1 MSTPTQEQKYYSLEE
16 YFELEI
22 NAQTRHEYL
31 DGAIIPMTG
40 GTPEHNEIA
49 SILNA
54 ILRLGLKGQSYSIF
68 IADQRLW
75 IPETRMHAYPDVMVA
90 SRPLQ
95 RQSGRNDTI
104 TNPVLVA
111 EVLSNSTKAFDRGDK
126 FAAYRTVPTLRE
138 YLLIDQYRLHLEQ
151 FTKTASNQWLFTEY
165 DNPEDSISLVS
176 VSLEFNLQDLYEGLG
191 IAE

>member
-1 MSTPTQEQKYYSLEE
+1 MVTPTQEQKHYSLEE

-22 NAQTRHEYL
+22 NAEIRHEYL
-31 DGAIIPMTG
+31 NGEIIPMTG
-40 GTPEHNEIA
+40 GIPEHNEIA

-75 IPETRMHAYPDVMVA
+75 IPETRMHTYPDVMVA

-111 EVLSNSTKAFDRGDK
+111 EVLSNSTKAYDRGDK
-126 FAAYRTVPTLRE
+126 FAAYRTVPTLQE
-138 YLLIDQYRLHLEQ
+138 YLLVDQYRLHLEQ

-165 DNPEDSISLVS
+165 NDPEALISLVS